1 MALLEEKIAEIKDP
15 ELRRIIDE
23 EVKAL
28 KKEKS
33 FGLVFERHQP
43 EVAPLYQAR
52 ITLRETV
59 AKRTGNLAETYRVES
74 IHAEQANLIKDSDDS
89 RETVPLTELV
99 VVRRMGE
106 PIYPALISQDR
117 ISTTSQKVPHHILI
131 EADNYHAL
139 QLLGYVYAGQVDC
152 IYIDPPYN
160 KGAKDWKYNNN
171 YVDKADQYRH
181 SKWLAFMKKRLRIS
195 KQLLKPESGVLII
208 TIDEGEIY
216 HLGCLLEQEFPTH
229 YRQLVTIVINPK
241 GVTQGRFSRVEEY
254 ALFAFGNKAYVKS
267 IGDDL
272 LSPKKDGSQSHTKTP
287 RWKGL
292 LRSGT
297 NARRQDREKMF
308 YPVLIDLERSA
319 VIGAGEYLP
328 LGKEPDIHATV
339 DGYVAAW
346 PIRTDGT
353 YGNWGVGLDTIRS
366 LINKGYVAMGRY
378 DQARHTW
385 GFTYLSQKYQKQ
397 IEQGI
402 LLVTEYDQLR
412 NLVTVEYEGEA
423 ERQIKTVW
431 NRSLHDA
438 GAYGADLLKAILGE
452 GRKFSFPKSV
462 YAVRDTL
469 LSVMRDKPDAI
480 TLDFFAGSG
489 TTLNA
494 INLLNA
500 TDGGQRQCIMVTNN
514 EVSEEEAHTL
524 TEQGFQPGQTEWDRH
539 GICQSVTWPR
549 SKFTIQGMR
558 DDGTPLPGD
567 YLTGQQVAREKPR
580 TIRQLGFA
588 EGRHLTL
595 SQRKQVAALLP
606 TVPQNKMDDGPW
618 FMDDDIAVSIL
629 WEAQQAEAWLEALAE
644 TDHITE
650 LHVVTQESRL
660 FNILK
665 KQIAETLGPLTV
677 MEDDK
682 RPLAAGFP
690 ANLDYFKLDFLQPAE
705 VAMGQQFAAIL
716 PILWMKAGAVGPCP
730 EPPAPQAHW
739 LIPVDCPFVVLMRES
754 RFREFLAKVGGR
766 EDLTHVYL
774 VTNSDSAFHDML
786 AEFPDHLEII
796 QLYKSYLD
804 NFRINT
810 ATPNR
815 SVP

>member
-28 KKEKS
+28 KKEKP

-52 ITLRETV
+52 ITRRETV

-89 RETVPLTELV
+89 RETVPVAELV

-139 QLLGYVYAGQVDC
+139 QLLGYMYAGKVDC

-160 KGAKDWKYNNN
+160 KRAKDWKYNND
-171 YVDKADQYRH
+171 YVDKNDQFRH
-181 SKWLAFMKKRLRIS
+181 SKWLAFMEKRL
-195 KQLLKPESGVLII
+195 QLARRLLRPDQSVLIVS
-208 TIDEGEIY
+208 IDETEFN
-216 HLGCLLEQEFPTH
+216 HLGLLLDQIFNGCNIQVVST
-229 YRQLVTIVINPK
+229 LINPANVPRAGQFGRSDEYIYFVMLGAASPQKVKLSREWVSGK
-241 GVTQGRFSRVEEY
+241 GRTHT
-254 ALFAFGNKAYVKS
+254 GNVRW
-267 IGDDL
+267 DL
-272 LSPKKDGSQSHTKTP
+272 L
-287 RWKGL
+287 R
-292 LRSGT
+292 RSGT
-297 NARRQDREKMF
+297 NAERSHSPGCF
-308 YPVLIDLERSA
+308 YPIYIDPKKRTIEK
-319 VIGAGEYLP
+319 IGAALPDGQSTPEEIHGLVAVLPIRKNRTEGNWQWSPSTFKERLNLGRVRVGGNEKRGFVIYILKDGEYAKIQRGEFQEAGRAIDGSIIVEDADTKFVLAVP
-328 LGKEPDIHATV
+328 GSQWRIGTHDATQYGSRLLADIHP
-339 DGYVAAW
+339 DG
-346 PIRTDGT
+346 
-353 YGNWGVGLDTIRS
+353 
-366 LINKGYVAMGRY
+366 
-378 DQARHTW
+378 
-385 GFTYLSQKYQKQ
+385 
-397 IEQGI
+397 
-402 LLVTEYDQLR
+402 
-412 NLVTVEYEGEA
+412 
-423 ERQIKTVW
+423 
-431 NRSLHDA
+431 
-438 GAYGADLLKAILGE
+438 
-452 GRKFSFPKSV
+452 KFNFPKSI
-462 YAVRDTL
+462 YAVH
-469 LSVMRDKPDAI
+469 DAVRFFVENNPNALI
-480 TLDFFAGSG
+480 LDFFGGSG

-494 INLLNA
+494 VNLLNCA
-500 TDGGQRQCIMVTNN
+500 DGGQRQCILVTNN

-558 DDGTPLPGD
+558 GDGTPLPGD

-606 TVPQNKMDDGPW
+606 SVPQNKIDDGPW
-618 FMDDDIAVSIL
+618 FLDEDITVTIL
-629 WEAQQAEAWLEALAE
+629 WDVQQAEAWLEALAE

-660 FNILK
+660 FNLLK

-716 PILWMKAGAVGPCP
+716 PILWMKAGAIGPCP
-730 EPPAPQAHW
+730 EPPASQAHW

-754 RFREFLAKVGGR
+754 RFREFLAKVSGR

-774 VTNSDSAFHDML
+774 VTNSDSAFHDMR

-815 SVP
+815 SSP